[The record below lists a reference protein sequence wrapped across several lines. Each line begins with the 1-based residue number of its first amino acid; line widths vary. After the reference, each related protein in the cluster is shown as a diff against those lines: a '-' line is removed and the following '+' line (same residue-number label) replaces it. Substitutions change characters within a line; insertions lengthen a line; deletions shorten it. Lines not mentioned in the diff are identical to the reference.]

1 MGEGLA
7 HFLKVQLRIAKG
19 LPDDPCPFIID
30 WLNSQRK
37 YYINIAPDDHNT
49 FEVFS
54 CTTLF
59 IFYLHD
65 QLGFSV
71 ESIIAAGVGASNL
84 ADVYKNLTGKTDGW
98 TSFINI
104 IDSHYPRNHGGP
116 PLVYHPSGNNLLVRS
131 ISGYRLKQSRYRF
144 HTNLSRCM
152 RPTQE
157 RKLAPLSQ

>member
-1 MGEGLA
+1 MEAQHAAWFVDKGPFQGGDEGSMGEGLA

-71 ESIIAAGVGASNL
+71 ESIIAAGVGASNF
-84 ADVYKNLTGKTDGW
+84 GCGRFG
-98 TSFINI
+98 TST
-104 IDSHYPRNHGGP
+104 PRHEATNASGP
-116 PLVYHPSGNNLLVRS
+116 FPAA
-131 ISGYRLKQSRYRF
+131 
-144 HTNLSRCM
+144 LSDRM
-152 RPTQE
+152 RNV
-157 RKLAPLSQ
+157 S